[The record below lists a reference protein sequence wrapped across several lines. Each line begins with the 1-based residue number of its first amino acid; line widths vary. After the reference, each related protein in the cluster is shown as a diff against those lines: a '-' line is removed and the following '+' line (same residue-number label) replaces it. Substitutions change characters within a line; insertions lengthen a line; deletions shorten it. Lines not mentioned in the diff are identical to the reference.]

1 MEAPEIYHALPLHID
16 PASKSISSTDASLT
30 TDLDDL
36 NKLHRLL
43 LTLET
48 PNQVPPPP
56 VPVNPKRS
64 AQITKMKDSGNAAF
78 KKGDFNSAIQMYTM
92 AIRMAS
98 ERPAWEPSGLIRE
111 ELSALY
117 NNRAQAYMQ
126 IQGWAEAMVD
136 AEVSVECKR
145 VGNVKAWFR
154 RGQCLREMG
163 RLEEAREWVKS
174 GVEFER
180 AGPEKQNIGE
190 LETLGRELDK
200 AMEKA

>member
-1 MEAPEIYHALPLHID
+1 MEAPEIYHAVPLHID

-43 LTLET
+43 LTLEA

-64 AQITKMKDSGNAAF
+64 AQITKMKDSGNAAY
-78 KKGDFNSAIQMYTM
+78 KKGDSNSAIQMYSM

-136 AEVSVECKR
+136 AEASVECKR
-145 VGNVKAWFR
+145 VGNVKGWFR

-190 LETLGRELDK
+190 LETLGREIDK